1 MFLAYSGDVG
11 TQLRYFDVDIKDDI
25 VSLDSNDD
33 ASNHTVDKNI
43 TVLNF
48 YQLEI
53 YKTKQT
59 F

>member
-1 MFLAYSGDVG
+1 MIFLMREILMFLAYSGDVG

-48 YQLEI
+48 Y
-53 YKTKQT
+53 
-59 F
+59 